1 MLTVSLTQA
10 IPGPVI
16 PRPIPSNLYA
26 GFKEEFA
33 SFFDNSLLRYEW
45 DNMQACPSEDEL
57 NYLLSLAENF
67 GPFFL

>member
-1 MLTVSLTQA
+1 MLTVSFSQA

-16 PRPIPSNLYA
+16 PKPIPSNLYA
-26 GFKEEFA
+26 GFKEEY
-33 SFFDNSLLRYEW
+33 SSYFDNNLFRYEW
-45 DNMQACPSEDEL
+45 DNMQASPSEEEL